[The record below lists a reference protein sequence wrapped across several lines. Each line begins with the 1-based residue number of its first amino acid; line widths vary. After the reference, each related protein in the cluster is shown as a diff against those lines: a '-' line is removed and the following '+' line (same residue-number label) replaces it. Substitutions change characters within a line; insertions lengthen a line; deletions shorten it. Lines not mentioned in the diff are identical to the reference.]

1 MNHKLILPILLIGLY
16 CTCQSQDLPQKIK
29 SVDTVENPQ
38 TKVEILNS
46 FQQEMT
52 GASDSLIGEYLLKYG
67 IAYGMLGLADSSIQH
82 FQEVIDLNQNEK
94 RHYQLARAYNGIG
107 NVLRRTGK
115 NEESLDN
122 FQTAL
127 TLVEGKPDTASI
139 RFYASIINNLSGI
152 YFNMGQLERAR
163 SFTEQSIDLATELND
178 GDQLAYGYVG
188 LALIADNQ
196 GNYDEAVE
204 AHQKASEYIEQY
216 QVNYLRGFNKINLA
230 EIYEKQDKLDD
241 AERLYQELI
250 EDETVSIEVSL
261 SGYSNL
267 AKIKLINNN
276 PNEAISLANKLLTK
290 STERNVLAHI
300 KDAHEILFQ
309 AYELKGD
316 YKTSLAEH
324 KEYLFFKNSLLNIES
339 INSLNEME
347 KKYEGELKQKQI
359 EALAYENEQNV
370 LLLDKQESEKLMYI
384 FAIVALLV
392 VVGLGSWQ
400 VIQKGKFNKILSDK
414 NVTISNALKEREI
427 LLKEIHHRVK
437 NNLQII
443 SSLLNLQ
450 ARFIKDQ
457 TAVDA
462 VQEGRNRVKSMAL
475 IHQKLYQQDN
485 IEGIDMPEYIDN
497 LTSSLISSYK
507 ITADRLTVNKEV
519 SPILLDIDTAIPLG
533 LIINELLTNSLKY
546 AFPDDQKGKLEIKL
560 FEEDNSLTLEVSDN
574 GVGLDSDPVPGK
586 NSFGLTLIDS
596 LAEKL
601 DATVQSFSNQ
611 GTRYLI
617 KVSNYKLA

>member
-1 MNHKLILPILLIGLY
+1 MNHKFTLPLFFLCLCFLGHA
-16 CTCQSQDLPQKIK
+16 QDLSVKLHSADTIDNPLEKI
-29 SVDTVENPQ
+29 
-38 TKVEILNS
+38 EILNS
-46 FQQEMT
+46 YKQEF
-52 GASDSLIGEYLLKYG
+52 AHSSDTLKSEYYLQYA
-67 IAYGMLGLADSSIQH
+67 IAYGTMGLVDSAISY
-82 FQEVIDLNQNEK
+82 FQRVIFLNKEGGD
-94 RHYQLARAYNGIG
+94 HYQLARGYSGIG
-107 NVLRRTGK
+107 NVLRRTGR
-115 NEESLDN
+115 NEESLDH
-122 FQTAL
+122 FQKAL
-127 TLVEGKPDTASI
+127 TVVENKQDSASI
-139 RFYASIINNLSGI
+139 RFYASIIYNLSGI
-152 YFNMGQLERAR
+152 YFDMRQLDRAR
-163 SFTEQSIDLATELND
+163 EFTEQSIELSTKLND
-178 GDQLAYGYVG
+178 GDQLAYCYVG
-188 LALIADNQ
+188 LAFIALNE
-196 GNYDEAVE
+196 GNYQEAEE
-204 AHQKASEYIEQY
+204 ASKKAAKYIEEY
-216 QVNYLRGFNKINLA
+216 DNDYLRGFNTINLA
-230 EIYEKQDKLDD
+230 EIYEEQGKLGN
-241 AERLYQELI
+241 AEKLYRQMI
-250 EDETVSIEVSL
+250 QDETGNIEVSL

-267 AKIKLINNN
+267 ARLKILQKQ
-276 PNEAISLANKLLTK
+276 PDEAISLAKAMV
-290 STERNVLAHI
+290 SRAIEREVLPYI
-300 KDAHEILFQ
+300 RDAHELLYQ

-316 YKTSLAEH
+316 YKASLAEH
-324 KEYLFFKNSLLNIES
+324 KEYLLFKDSLLNIEA

-359 EALAYENEQNV
+359 EALAFENEQNV

-392 VVGLGSWQ
+392 VIGLGSWQ
-400 VIQKGKFNKILSDK
+400 VIQKSKFNKTLSDK
-414 NVTISNALKEREI
+414 NATISNALKEREI

-497 LTSSLISSYK
+497 LMSSLVSSYK
-507 ITADRLTVNKEV
+507 ITNDRLTISKEV

-546 AFPDDQKGKLEIKL
+546 AFTEDQTGELKIKL
-560 FEEDNSLTLEVSDN
+560 FEEENSLNLEVSDN
-574 GVGLDSDPVPGK
+574 GVGFETKSSSGK

-601 DATVQSFSNQ
+601 DASVQSFNDQ